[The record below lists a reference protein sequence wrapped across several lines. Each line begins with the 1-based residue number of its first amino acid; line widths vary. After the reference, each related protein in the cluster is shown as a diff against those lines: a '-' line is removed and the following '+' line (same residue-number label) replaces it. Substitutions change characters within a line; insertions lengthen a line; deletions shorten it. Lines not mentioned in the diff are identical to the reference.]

1 MESNLHLQIKCAPR
15 ASRPRSSSSSPGR
28 EGEGERKRDSER
40 VREGRG
46 VDYRDEEEVDGVV
59 TAGGSCKIKRRLLL
73 C

>member
-1 MESNLHLQIKCAPR
+1 MRAARFPSAFAELEPGPR
-15 ASRPRSSSSSPGR
+15 GCGKENVSGGA
-28 EGEGERKRDSER
+28 
-40 VREGRG
+40 RG

>member
-1 MESNLHLQIKCAPR
+1 MR
-15 ASRPRSSSSSPGR
+15 AARFPFAGSSSSCSARGRRGGGKPGR
-28 EGEGERKRDSER
+28 EG
-40 VREGRG
+40 VREGR